1 MTDHD
6 ERSQATLDA
15 GTAESSH
22 THESSVDSRVAA
34 CEKLVDEA
42 IEKDLPASSLADSL
56 KGLGLKALEAIDYIE
71 EFNQR
76 VAIRRSKRRHD
87 TPPGDP
93 PTEGPDHVQN
103 QQDRDNAVEEAAWA
117 SLRAKLDVAVSA
129 LSSGLSSNVLDK
141 MFELFGQESPSSS
154 TLSKAVLAVA
164 PHLADDADTVFED
177 PYLGETQ
184 KCKVAFASQKP
195 FEFLIIKAQARKMP
209 EPIANSIW
217 RLIILDKYVDFE
229 KLFVTLDPDYNPN
242 DEAKEIGD
250 SYTLLEK
257 NSISSKR
264 TVSSEAEWMRLYDV
278 WFSGVLH
285 FYPHR
290 RAELTSYRELIV
302 TMFRAAPSPLPAI
315 KYDRE
320 SRERYSRQPYR
331 LDSSKEVLPFPLLSQ
346 LLSQGSSTSSSGSGG
361 KRKSADSQEGKR
373 KRSETICRNWNM
385 GNCEEDPCRYGR
397 RHHECCECGG
407 PHRAKDK
414 DDCSAALSVRQQQQK
429 AAAGARSSRK

>member
-1 MTDHD
+1 
-6 ERSQATLDA
+6 
-15 GTAESSH
+15 
-22 THESSVDSRVAA
+22 
-34 CEKLVDEA
+34 
-42 IEKDLPASSLADSL
+42 
-56 KGLGLKALEAIDYIE
+56 
-71 EFNQR
+71 
-76 VAIRRSKRRHD
+76 
-87 TPPGDP
+87 
-93 PTEGPDHVQN
+93 
-103 QQDRDNAVEEAAWA
+103 
-117 SLRAKLDVAVSA
+117 
-129 LSSGLSSNVLDK
+129 
-141 MFELFGQESPSSS
+141 
-154 TLSKAVLAVA
+154 
-164 PHLADDADTVFED
+164 
-177 PYLGETQ
+177 
-184 KCKVAFASQKP
+184 
-195 FEFLIIKAQARKMP
+195 
-209 EPIANSIW
+209 
-217 RLIILDKYVDFE
+217 
-229 KLFVTLDPDYNPN
+229 
-242 DEAKEIGD
+242 
-250 SYTLLEK
+250 
-257 NSISSKR
+257 
-264 TVSSEAEWMRLYDV
+264 MRLYDA

-290 RAELTSYRELIV
+290 RAELTSYCELIV

-397 RHHECCECGG
+397 RHHEFCECGG